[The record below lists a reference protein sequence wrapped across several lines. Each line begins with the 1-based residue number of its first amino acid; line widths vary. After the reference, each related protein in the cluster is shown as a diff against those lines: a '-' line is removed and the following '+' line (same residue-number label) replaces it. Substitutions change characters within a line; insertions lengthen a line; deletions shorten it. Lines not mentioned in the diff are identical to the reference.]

1 MLKYE
6 AMNLNQERN
15 QLVEQLENYK
25 NEIDHSKVL
34 NNMVMNAINGNLFF
48 LIKLFYI
55 FLKNREKVD

>member
-6 AMNLNQERN
+6 NMNLNQERN

-34 NNMVMNAINGNLFF
+34 NNMVMNAINGKFYLYNFS
-48 LIKLFYI
+48 IKI
-55 FLKNREKVD
+55 F